1 MNTLNKILTKIAP
14 KDKTELSSEKIT
26 LSKLSNIEDFISN
39 AQYGLETFEDLLSD
53 YKNAYT
59 KASDVIKFDVND
71 AIIQAEG
78 DLDDLLQDVK
88 ELGIDIPPKI
98 KQAQKQI
105 LDLEGERK
113 DAERRLESF

>member
-59 KASDVIKFDVND
+59 KASDVI
-71 AIIQAEG
+71 QAEG